1 MLDIHSKAG
10 NDKTESTARQKAI
23 KYADTMCSLYV
34 RKLDPI
40 CCCCGSTQRLQCGH
54 IFPRGNLILRW
65 DKRNV
70 VTQCASC
77 NAYHEKNPKRLENV
91 IRVRFGE
98 EYLEK
103 LRIESHKTVDISTEQ
118 IRIYGDEFKKQMEG
132 L

>member
-1 MLDIHSKAG
+1 MFGFHYEDNNEKV
-10 NDKTESTARQKAI
+10 ESTARQKAT

-98 EYLEK
+98 EYLEA
-103 LRIESHKTVDISTEQ
+103 LRYESHKTVDISTEQ
-118 IRIYGDEFKKQMEG
+118 ISTYGDEFKKQMEE